1 MGFTGNAPAGVG
13 IEQARSENQTC
24 LDINECLS
32 PEDNLCDPNA
42 ECINLKVF
50 RLFVS
55 FNTLLSENVLILTL
69 SLNVVMLKIWNFKM

>member
-24 LDINECLS
+24 LDIDECLN

-42 ECINLKVF
+42 ECINLKVLKF
-50 RLFVS
+50 FVS
-55 FNTLLSENVLILTL
+55 LRKCFDLH
-69 SLNVVMLKIWNFKM
+69 VVRSKFFSSKCEL